1 MFFVYIIYGV
11 ILVFL
16 KKNLKFGLTKVEKC
30 NFKKLD
36 RQLQFNLFYRMLG
49 VIFSKKLTTIEKMWT
64 KKFQKY
70 IYIWERVLMR
80 ILKNLM
86 QRKTNKNKKIF
97 KKDELNNKKGR
108 SMN

>member
-1 MFFVYIIYGV
+1 
-11 ILVFL
+11 
-16 KKNLKFGLTKVEKC
+16 LTKIEKC

-36 RQLQFNLFYRMLG
+36 RQLQFSLFYRMSC
-49 VIFSKKLTTIEKMWT
+49 VIFPKKLTNIEKMWT
-64 KKFQKY
+64 KKFQKK
-70 IYIWERVLMR
+70 IWERVLMR

-97 KKDELNNKKGR
+97 KKDELDNKKGR

>member
-1 MFFVYIIYGV
+1 
-11 ILVFL
+11 
-16 KKNLKFGLTKVEKC
+16 
-30 NFKKLD
+30 
-36 RQLQFNLFYRMLG
+36 
-49 VIFSKKLTTIEKMWT
+49 
-64 KKFQKY
+64 
-70 IYIWERVLMR
+70 MR